1 MSGVSK
7 IGPFDYQREFPSV
20 FNRADPGFDAIVGN
34 PPYVRVQALNR
45 WAPLDVKILRSRYQT
60 ARQGNYDLYVVFVQ
74 RSLELLREDGRL
86 GLIIPNKFLY
96 TDYGAPLRELLG
108 TRRAVDRI
116 VHFGT
121 EQVFSNATTYT
132 CLLFAQNR
140 ATSVVH
146 LDQVN
151 NLAQWIASRE
161 AEESVL
167 PWESLGS
174 REWPLL
180 TGAEASLMDKLQA
193 LPLKLGGVSE
203 KIFQGVATSADSI
216 FILELLEAGSGT
228 SRVRSKALG
237 TELSIESELL
247 HPVLKGAEIRRY
259 ETPEP
264 SLVILFPYSVHEE
277 RAYPITASEIERRYP
292 LAFEYPV
299 EKQDRAA

>member
-1 MSGVSK
+1 M
-7 IGPFDYQREFPSV
+7 
-20 FNRADPGFDAIVGN
+20 
-34 PPYVRVQALNR
+34 
-45 WAPLDVKILRSRYQT
+45 
-60 ARQGNYDLYVVFVQ
+60 
-74 RSLELLREDGRL
+74 
-86 GLIIPNKFLY
+86 
-96 TDYGAPLRELLG
+96 
-108 TRRAVDRI
+108 
-116 VHFGT
+116 
-121 EQVFSNATTYT
+121 
-132 CLLFAQNR
+132 
-140 ATSVVH
+140 VH

-292 LAFEYPV
+292 LAFEYLSKNKTALLERSKTDSSNWWLYPYPKNLALYGRPKILSQV
-299 EKQDRAA
+299 LSRHGSFSLDDQGNIISLAAELQGGTQFSFRATTVRLHWHSLRF